1 MCNDIDLNV
10 RLEVSKKKKRCK
22 VYCCLNCYLF

>member
-10 RLEVSKKKKRCK
+10 RLEVSKKKRCN